1 MNPRLHFAF
10 LNAGHFFDHLFML
23 VYATVAALALTK
35 EWNLSYAELIPYA
48 TPGFVAF
55 GVCAIPAGWLAD
67 KWSRHGMMAIFFIG
81 IGASSIVTALA
92 QSPLAIGAGLLAIG
106 VFAAIYHPVGLALVV
121 ADRARTGMALAVNGV
136 FGNLGVACAALIAGF
151 LIDNAGW
158 RAAFVWPGVVSIAV
172 GLAYVTLIARGRR
185 RAGAG
190 SGAAKRAPA
199 RAAVALP
206 RRELMRAFGVVLVST
221 AIGGLVFQSTTFA
234 LPKVFDERL
243 GALAVS
249 ATLIGWYAFVVFAL
263 AALGQ
268 LVVGFLVD
276 RYSLRSVFMT
286 VAALQAVLLFAMI
299 QLDGWAALLIATA
312 FMLAVF
318 GQIPIND
325 VLVGR
330 IAHSDWR
337 SRVYAMRYI
346 VTFSVMALSVPMIA
360 WIYAVWGFGTLFM
373 VLAVAVVVIFA
384 TVCLLPAAAARPVAA

>member
-1 MNPRLHFAF
+1 MNPRIHFAF

-35 EWNLSYAELIPYA
+35 QWHLSYAELIPYA

-67 KWSRHGMMAIFFIG
+67 KWSRRGMMAIFFVG
-81 IGASSIVTALA
+81 IGASAMLTALA
-92 QSPLAIGAGLLAIG
+92 DTPLAIGAGLLAIG
-106 VFAAIYHPVGLALVV
+106 VFAAIYHPVGISLVV
-121 ADRARTGMALAVNGV
+121 EDRARTGMALAVNGV

-158 RAAFVWPGVVSIAV
+158 RAAFVWPGIVSVAT
-172 GLAYVTLIARGRR
+172 GLAYAALFVRGRR
-185 RAGAG
+185 LTGTTEA
-190 SGAAKRAPA
+190 AAKGPA
-199 RAAVALP
+199 RAAVVLP
-206 RRELMRAFGVVLVST
+206 RRDLVRAFGVVLAST

-249 ATLIGWYAFVVFAL
+249 ATLIGWYAFLVFAL

-268 LVVGFLVD
+268 VAVGFLVD
-276 RYSLRSVFMT
+276 RYSLRTVFMT
-286 VAALQAVLLFAMI
+286 VAAMQAVLLFAMI
-299 QLDGWAALLIATA
+299 GLDGWAALLIAVA

-330 IAHSDWR
+330 IAHSEWR

-360 WIYAVWGFGTLFM
+360 WIYADWGFGTLFM
-373 VLAVAVVVIFA
+373 VLAAAAAAIFV
-384 TVCLLPAAAARPVAA
+384 TVSLLPTAAARPVAA

>member
-1 MNPRLHFAF
+1 MNPRIHFAF

-35 EWNLSYAELIPYA
+35 QWHLSYAELIPYA

-81 IGASSIVTALA
+81 IGVSAMLTALA
-92 QSPLAIGAGLLAIG
+92 DTPLAIGAGLLAIG

-121 ADRARTGMALAVNGV
+121 EDRTRTGMALAVNGV

-158 RAAFVWPGVVSIAV
+158 RAAFVWPGIVSVAT
-172 GLAYVTLIARGRR
+172 GLAYAAFVAHGRR
-185 RAGAG
+185 RSDGAET
-190 SGAAKRAPA
+190 AAKGPA
-199 RAAVALP
+199 RAAIVLP
-206 RRELMRAFGVVLVST
+206 RHELVRAFGVVVVST

-263 AALGQ
+263 AAFGQ
-268 LVVGFLVD
+268 VVVGFLVD
-276 RYSLRSVFMT
+276 RYSLRTVFMT

-299 QLDGWAALLIATA
+299 GLDGWAALLIAVA

-330 IAHSDWR
+330 IAHSEWR

-360 WIYAVWGFGTLFM
+360 WIYAGWGFGTLFT
-373 VLAVAVVVIFA
+373 VLAAAAAAIFV
-384 TVCLLPAAAARPVAA
+384 TVSLLPTAAARPVAA